1 MLRARQELMP
11 VKDADPDDEITVM
24 VMDTGDIH
32 EAMDLQCVEGVVR
45 RRDLARSDDAETE
58 AGAFS
63 QRRRCARRAPLRSVA
78 AAEPGERNQR
88 ARVSEDG
95 RS

>member
-1 MLRARQELMP
+1 MIRARQELMP

-24 VMDTGDIH
+24 VIDTGVIH
-32 EAMDLQCVEGVVR
+32 EAMDLQCVEGVVP

-58 AGAFS
+58 AGAFF

-78 AAEPGERNQR
+78 AAEP
-88 ARVSEDG
+88 
-95 RS
+95 